1 MRCYT
6 ISPIHFNL
14 GCKMSLRKPSTEL
27 IRILSQNLRFL
38 RKQKGLSQENLAELC
53 GIHRTYIGSVE
64 REERN
69 VTLSTL
75 ELLANALSVSVPNLL
90 TKSLWGDDDRNQKS
104 G

>member
-1 MRCYT
+1 
-6 ISPIHFNL
+6 
-14 GCKMSLRKPSTEL
+14 MSLRKPSTEL